1 MKLEKILDSL
11 NSLEKNSFIKIVDG
25 VISEQPK
32 NYKII
37 DKLLD
42 TSADKSGLKNLD
54 KVVISRIFDQIEEE
68 FSSKVKSEFEDTFS
82 QLDILSDI
90 IIRDGNCIMK
100 RDWFAKLYVE
110 ELTGIKKNI
119 KVLEQELKKPK
130 SEISETKK
138 RDYRI
143 YQSCIQ
149 AALDTDFKNNRE
161 AKITNDELAIL
172 SALTHQLGFSHEEI
186 KLLNYMIAP
195 VQKMEIEEVIYM
207 LKNIGI
213 VFYSKKSDVIYI
225 PDEVVRVLRT
235 IREKEIADKYFR
247 RILRTLKDAQINL
260 ISRKYNIDRKLSIDL
275 KVKEII
281 NQGISFSQFLSD
293 DIHKDGTNLVDKKKC
308 LNDLWSN
315 NLNLSPALKGVTLE
329 EKVENVIAHFETIEK
344 DDKVGISIDGY
355 EKLLLDLGESIP
367 KLNALLKTE
376 FELQDEN
383 VMLSGFLLDFNI
395 KPRDVLDLV
404 VKKDIDKFCSDRGV
418 KTRGDNIENILE
430 SYRDTENLYLEN
442 YENIGYR
449 NFNALKENRI
459 VIKESELGVKF
470 EELTK
475 SIFSQL
481 GFNVDEELRKE
492 LNTKKDKIDILLNL
506 GNNDLIL
513 LECKTVKESGYNK
526 FSSVSRQMKAYAG
539 LVKSNDYKIVKSL
552 LIAPEFSDEFIN
564 DTEEE
569 FDLGLS
575 LITATSLLAILEGFK
590 KTSKHKKFPYK
601 LLMRDVLISENRIL
615 KAISK

>member
-1 MKLEKILDSL
+1 MQLEKILDGL

-25 VISEQPK
+25 IIGEQPK
-32 NYKII
+32 NYKAI

-42 TSADKSGLKNLD
+42 TSSDKSGLKNLD

-68 FSSKVKSEFEDTFS
+68 FSSKVKTEFENTFS

-100 RDWFAKLYVE
+100 RDWFAKLYDE
-110 ELTGIKKNI
+110 ELKGIKKNI
-119 KVLEQELKKPK
+119 KVLEHELKNPK
-130 SEISETKK
+130 TEISETKK
-138 RDYRI
+138 RDYKI

-149 AALDTDFKNNRE
+149 AALDSDFNNNRE

-195 VQKMEIEEVIYM
+195 VQKMEIEEVISM
-207 LKNIGI
+207 LKNIGV

-225 PDEVVRVLRT
+225 PDEVVRILRA

-308 LNDLWSN
+308 LNDLWSS

-329 EKVENVIAHFETIEK
+329 EKVANVIGHFETIEK

-367 KLNALLKTE
+367 KLNALLKIE

-383 VMLSGFLLDFNI
+383 VMLSNFLLDFNI

-418 KTRGDNIENILE
+418 KTRGDNIENILD

-475 SIFSQL
+475 SIFTQL
-481 GFNVDEELRKE
+481 GFNVDEKLRKE

-575 LITATSLLAILEGFK
+575 LITASSLLAILEGFK

>member
-1 MKLEKILDSL
+1 MKLEKILDGL

-25 VISEQPK
+25 IIGNGPR
-32 NYKII
+32 NYKTI

-42 TSADKSGLKNLD
+42 SSSDNTGLKNLD
-54 KVVISRIFDQIEEE
+54 KVVMARIFDQIGEE
-68 FSSKVKSEFEDTFS
+68 FTEQVKIEFENTFS

-90 IIRDGNCIMK
+90 LIRDGNCIMK
-100 RDWFAKLYVE
+100 RDWFAKLYQDEVK
-110 ELTGIKKNI
+110 GINKNI
-119 KVLEQELKKPK
+119 KELKHQLTNPK
-130 SEISETKK
+130 SEISDSKK
-138 RDYRI
+138 RDYKI
-143 YQSCIQ
+143 YQTCIQ
-149 AALDTDFKNNRE
+149 AALDSDFKNNRE

-195 VQKMEIEEVIYM
+195 VQKIEIEELIAT

-213 VFYSKKSDVIYI
+213 IFYSKKLDLIYI
-225 PDEVVRVLRT
+225 PDEMVRTLRS

-247 RILRTLKDAQINL
+247 RILRTLKEPQINS
-260 ISRKYNIDRKLSIDL
+260 ICRKYNIDRKLAIDI
-275 KVKEII
+275 KIRDII
-281 NQGISFSQFLSD
+281 NQGISFSLFLSE
-293 DIHKDGTNLVDKKKC
+293 DIHKDKTNLVDKKKN
-308 LNDLWSN
+308 LNELWSK

-329 EKVENVIAHFETIEK
+329 DKVSNVINHFDTIEK
-344 DDKVGISIDGY
+344 DEKVGISIDGY
-355 EKLLLDLGESIP
+355 EKLLMDLGESLP
-367 KLNALLKTE
+367 KLNSLLKLE
-376 FELQDEN
+376 FELQDDN
-383 VMLSGFLLDFNI
+383 VLRSGFLLDFNI
-395 KPRDVLDLV
+395 KPRDVLDLIE
-404 VKKDIDKFCSDRGV
+404 KKDIDKFCADRSI

-430 SYRDTENLYLEN
+430 SFRDTENLYLEN

-459 VIKESELGVKF
+459 LIKESELGLKF

-481 GFNVDEELRKE
+481 GFDVDEKLRKNI
-492 LNTKKDKIDILLNL
+492 NTKKDQIDILLNL

-513 LECKTVKESGYNK
+513 IECKTVKESGYNK

-539 LVKSNDYKIVKSL
+539 LVKSNDFKIVKSL

-575 LITATSLLAILEGFK
+575 LITASSLLAILEGFK